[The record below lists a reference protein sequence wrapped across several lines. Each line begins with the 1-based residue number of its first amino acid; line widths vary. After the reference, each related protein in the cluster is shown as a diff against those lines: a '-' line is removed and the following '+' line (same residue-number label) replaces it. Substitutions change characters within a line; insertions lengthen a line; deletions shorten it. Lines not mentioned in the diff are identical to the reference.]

1 MAANRKKTPEVHMFL
16 RFPRHTDRPNSKRSE
31 FLRFCMVIVSC
42 PLRIRWVSLVING
55 EVYLAFYKWGV
66 ILSYLR
72 RELTKSSTQKYLWDG
87 IYVSSLKGV
96 IFSELNVVVFWVRVP
111 KITEEKLGWWTI
123 VSLPQIFTLLE
134 NPLEHAPSQ
143 KESSLATIKFELQ
156 PV

>member
-1 MAANRKKTPEVHMFL
+1 M
-16 RFPRHTDRPNSKRSE
+16 
-31 FLRFCMVIVSC
+31 
-42 PLRIRWVSLVING
+42 SLVING

-111 KITEEKLGWWTI
+111 KITEERLGW
-123 VSLPQIFTLLE
+123 
-134 NPLEHAPSQ
+134 
-143 KESSLATIKFELQ
+143 
-156 PV
+156 